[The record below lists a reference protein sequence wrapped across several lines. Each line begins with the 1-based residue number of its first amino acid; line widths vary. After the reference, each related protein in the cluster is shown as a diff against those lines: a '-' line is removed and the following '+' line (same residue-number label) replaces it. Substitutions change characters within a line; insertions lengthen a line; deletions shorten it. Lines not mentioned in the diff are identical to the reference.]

1 MSDSQQY
8 PLNLDGIANN
18 STFSDRKTLIS
29 SSFLLTSRFK
39 GYRCRS
45 LRRKESPWQLRL
57 LSLSDNIFLCSR
69 KWKGVQVSDK
79 KWSLLIATKLTSI
92 CCVYKENIVKNYL
105 YSVAVIQ
112 IQKVAIYNSDRKII
126 NLISNT
132 QLRYYNLKS
141 SIIFRHIRK

>member
-8 PLNLDGIANN
+8 PLNLVGIANN

-57 LSLSDNIFLCSR
+57 LSLSDNIF
-69 KWKGVQVSDK
+69 
-79 KWSLLIATKLTSI
+79 
-92 CCVYKENIVKNYL
+92 CVRENERGYRFPAKN
-105 YSVAVIQ
+105 
-112 IQKVAIYNSDRKII
+112 NR
-126 NLISNT
+126 
-132 QLRYYNLKS
+132 
-141 SIIFRHIRK
+141 F